1 MAHEGARRRRG
12 NRNDTVNHR
21 ALRRGSAA
29 CRPAGVPIRRA
40 RSKRTR
46 DTDAR
51 MFDSGAGTT
60 PATGNI
66 VGHVRVL
73 PNVRSPQLRNARDI
87 QVYLPPSYKTSGR
100 HYPVVYMHDGQN
112 LFDPELSFA
121 GEWGVDETME
131 RLGPQGFEAIVVA
144 IPEHGRRTVRTS
156 TARLST
162 RARAVARATPTSIS
176 SSRRSSREID
186 RKFRTRREREHTG
199 IVGSSMG
206 GLISLYGFLRNP
218 DVFGFCG
225 AMSPSLWF
233 ANRAIFDY
241 AASLQRWFGRIYL
254 DIGSE
259 EGQRHVRNTQSM
271 SGCSGRSARTP
282 ATRSSALSRR
292 APSHRAGWAQRFE
305 MAVRFLLPRQKDE
318 VNW

>member
-1 MAHEGARRRRG
+1 
-12 NRNDTVNHR
+12 
-21 ALRRGSAA
+21 
-29 CRPAGVPIRRA
+29 
-40 RSKRTR
+40 
-46 DTDAR
+46 
-51 MFDSGAGTT
+51 MFESGAGTT
-60 PATGNI
+60 PATGKI

-131 RLGPQGFEAIVVA
+131 RLGPQGFESIVVA
-144 IPEHGRRTVRTS
+144 IPNMGGDRCHEYSPWVD
-156 TARLST
+156 
-162 RARAVARATPTSIS
+162 ARAGGGKGDAYIDFIVETLKPK
-176 SSRRSSREID
+176 ID
-186 RKFRTRREREHTG
+186 RRFRTRHEREHTG

-206 GLISLYGFLRNP
+206 GLISLYGFLRTP
-218 DVFGFCG
+218 GVFGFCG

-241 AASLQRWFGRIYL
+241 AAELQRWFGRVYL

-259 EGQRHVRNTQSM
+259 EGRRHVRDTQGM
-271 SGCSGRSARTP
+271 YRLLRKKCPHPRDQIICIIEEGAQHTEQ
-282 ATRSSALSRR
+282 A
-292 APSHRAGWAQRFE
+292 WAQRFE
-305 MAVRFLLPRQKDE
+305 MAVRFLLPKKKGD